1 MEPSL
6 GPGSLLV
13 GRKEKNLV
21 SCQRQRTLESS
32 PDSFT
37 FGVSP
42 KMKRLRSAA
51 TVVVVFLQGLWTH
64 GEWDPHSG
72 VAALS

>member
-1 MEPSL
+1 MPN
-6 GPGSLLV
+6 GTKPGAWLLA
-13 GRKEKNLV
+13 GRQEGENLV

-42 KMKRLRSAA
+42 KMKRLSLVA
-51 TVVVVFLQGLWTH
+51 TVVVVFCRDCGHMGNGT
-64 GEWDPHSG
+64 PT
-72 VAALS
+72 

>member
-21 SCQRQRTLESS
+21 SCQRQSTLEST

-42 KMKRLRSAA
+42 KMKRLRLIA
-51 TVVVVFLQGLWTH
+51 TVVAGFMEGLLTH
-64 GEWDPHSG
+64 GEWDPRSG
-72 VAALS
+72 VPALS